1 MLLIKQTLFVNI
13 SDVYNVILLKMKI
26 FSKLSEALGLTD
38 YESKV
43 YVALQHNGPLHIRN
57 ISKYSSLPRTAVYPP
72 LTGLIKKGL
81 VSESVFGK
89 RKYYSALP
97 SENLRNV
104 IEERKN
110 LVEEA
115 IKELNESRQIS
126 SDSAKLESTFYS
138 GAQGI
143 KSAGLIFLNETKEK
157 HWYSFENLGK
167 ITDSVGLDFESFYI
181 KERLKRKI
189 YSHMIL
195 SITEESSILNKFL
208 KQDSEQLRKTII
220 LSPNEYP
227 FDTTIVVTSGLILMI
242 NPNENKFALLIRNR
256 HLADTFI
263 NIHKCIWD
271 RYSK

>member
-1 MLLIKQTLFVNI
+1 
-13 SDVYNVILLKMKI
+13 MKTHN
-26 FSKLSEALGLTD
+26 KLSAALGLTD

-43 YVALQHNGPLHIRN
+43 YVTLQRNGPLHIKN
-57 ISKYSSLPRTAVYPP
+57 ISKFSSLPRTAVYPP
-72 LTGLIKKGL
+72 LNGLINKGL
-81 VSESVFGK
+81 VSESIFGK

-104 IEERKN
+104 IEERRN

-126 SDSAKLESTFYS
+126 SDSAKLETNFYI
-138 GAQGI
+138 GKQGI

-181 KERLKRKI
+181 KERVKRKI

-195 SITEESSILNKFL
+195 SVTEESSILNRFL

-220 LSPNEYP
+220 LSPNEYL
-227 FDTTIVVTSGLILMI
+227 FETTIVVTAGLILMI
-242 NPNENKFALLIRNR
+242 NPNENQFALLIRNT
-256 HLADTFI
+256 HLANTLLK
-263 NIHKCIWD
+263 IHKCIWD
-271 RYSK
+271 RYVK